1 MVTCVLELRVVMC
14 CVAVLCLDLL
24 SLVCLGGLGLCCG
37 LFLGVGCWVL
47 ILFWVLIYL
56 MFGLRFAFRCLL
68 VSVFTLCICV
78 DVLIVWLIVLFCLNC
93 I

>member
-1 MVTCVLELRVVMC
+1 MVACVRVAGCYALRCGVVFRFAEFG
-14 CVAVLCLDLL
+14 VFRWVWFVLWLVFGSCLLW
-24 SLVCLGGLGLCCG
+24 
-37 LFLGVGCWVL
+37 FL
-47 ILFWVLIYL
+47 ILLWILVYL